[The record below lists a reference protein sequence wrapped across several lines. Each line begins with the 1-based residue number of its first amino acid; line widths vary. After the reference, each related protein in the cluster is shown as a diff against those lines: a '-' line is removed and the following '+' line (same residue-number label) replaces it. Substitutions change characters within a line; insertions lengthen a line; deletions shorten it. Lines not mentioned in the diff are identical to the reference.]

1 MEKSNAKTIL
11 IENRNKVEVI
21 ETTIKLTNDGEE
33 ETIINISL
41 LILHGT

>member
-11 IENRNKVEVI
+11 IENRNKLEVI

-33 ETIINISL
+33 EAIINISL